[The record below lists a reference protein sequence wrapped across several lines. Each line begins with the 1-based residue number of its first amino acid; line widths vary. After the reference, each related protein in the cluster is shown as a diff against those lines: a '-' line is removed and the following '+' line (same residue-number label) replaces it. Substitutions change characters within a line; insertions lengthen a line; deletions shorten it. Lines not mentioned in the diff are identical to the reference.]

1 MSSQIEY
8 NVILDAEKTRD
19 RQLSQSDCV
28 RILMD
33 HGYSYGQANNG
44 AYVYL
49 HHGRNMKSKR
59 RGSESE
65 YATILDVF
73 AAVGKEPR
81 ECIAHL
87 EHLGFSYGQAHT
99 AVYNYRVKRGLIG
112 R

>member
-1 MSSQIEY
+1 MSSQSEY
-8 NVILDAEKTRD
+8 NVILDAAKAREHR
-19 RQLSQSDCV
+19 LSQSDCTH
-28 RILMD
+28 ILIG

-49 HHGRNMKSKR
+49 HHGRNLKSKR

-65 YATILDVF
+65 YATILDAF
-73 AAVGKEPR
+73 AASGKEPR

-87 EHLGFSYGQAHT
+87 EHLDFSYGQAHT

>member
-1 MSSQIEY
+1 MSSQTEY
-8 NVILDAEKTRD
+8 NAILDAGKTRD
-19 RQLSQSDCV
+19 RRLSQSDCV
-28 RILMD
+28 QILMD

-49 HHGRNMKSKR
+49 HHGRNLKSKR

-65 YATILDVF
+65 YAAILN
-73 AAVGKEPR
+73 AYGAPSKEAR
-81 ECIAHL
+81 ECVAHL
-87 EHLGFSYGQAHT
+87 EQLGFSYGQAHT